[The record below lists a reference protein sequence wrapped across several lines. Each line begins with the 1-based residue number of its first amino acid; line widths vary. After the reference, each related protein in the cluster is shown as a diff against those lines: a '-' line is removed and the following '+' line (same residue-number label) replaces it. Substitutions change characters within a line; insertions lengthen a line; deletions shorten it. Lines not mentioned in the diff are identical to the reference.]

1 MLALLLAVS
10 VTHGVSIGEVS
21 AREAILWSRS
31 SEPAA
36 MRVELDEDSDFQ
48 IYVQWDAAQTP
59 DPTFRP
65 RVLYAEGEIFNF
77 GYVRIEP
84 ASDGTSRLYADIRDE
99 TGAVRV
105 GSALE
110 LVAQ

>member
-1 MLALLLAVS
+1 MVALERGGDDA
-10 VTHGVSIGEVS
+10 GR
-21 AREAILWSRS
+21 ARRRCGLS
-31 SEPAA
+31 
-36 MRVELDEDSDFQ
+36 
-48 IYVQWDAAQTP
+48 DAAQTP